1 MSPIL
6 WAVAKWDE
14 ARAHNS
20 HDFALDTNEFKEL
33 VGEIDEELQDQNV
46 DEFLSTIY
54 EKIFN
59 EYVKHRFS
67 DDSQESMGTAEYNR
81 YVDEH
86 ARDADEDVFDY
97 ADLGKSFFLND
108 IIQLTELVQNGNF
121 GEGNEYEK
129 KVIEYILAGYE
140 SRKA

>member
-1 MSPIL
+1 
-6 WAVAKWDE
+6 
-14 ARAHNS
+14 
-20 HDFALDTNEFKEL
+20 
-33 VGEIDEELQDQNV
+33 
-46 DEFLSTIY
+46 
-54 EKIFN
+54 
-59 EYVKHRFS
+59 
-67 DDSQESMGTAEYNR
+67 MGTAEYNR

-140 SRKA
+140 KSKGLDYLPRTIISPDAGKVR